1 MIDFQPLNLAGLWPW
16 MPKVDI
22 VWLRNVLIYFD
33 VEMKKA
39 IFQKV
44 RNIIQP
50 DGYLFLGGAET
61 TMAIDDHFVRLQY
74 NGTSCYRLGNN
85 S

>member
-1 MIDFQPLNLAGLWPW
+1 MIDFQPLNLAGNWPP
-16 MPKVDI
+16 MPKMDI

-33 VEMKKA
+33 VEMKKE

-44 RNIIQP
+44 RDIMQP
-50 DGYLFLGGAET
+50 DGYFFLGGAET
-61 TMAIDDHFVRLQY
+61 TMAIDDHFDRLQY
-74 NGTSCYRLGNN
+74 NGTSCYHLGNN